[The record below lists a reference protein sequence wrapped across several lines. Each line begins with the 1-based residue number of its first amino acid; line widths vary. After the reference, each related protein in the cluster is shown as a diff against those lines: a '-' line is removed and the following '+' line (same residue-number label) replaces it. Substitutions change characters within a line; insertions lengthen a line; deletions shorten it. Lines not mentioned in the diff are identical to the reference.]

1 MAMLDLGV
9 IEESH
14 SAWSSPIVLIPK
26 PDGSI
31 RFCNDFRKLN
41 AVSKFDAY
49 PMPRVDELIDRLGKA
64 RYITTLDL
72 TKGYWQI
79 PLAEAAREKTAFATP
94 EGLFQY
100 VYMPF
105 GLHGAPATFQRL
117 MDRVLRPH
125 RQYASAY
132 LDDIVI
138 YSMDWETHLQKVQ
151 AVIDDLRDAGLTA
164 NPKKCHIGLEEARY
178 LGYVIGRG
186 VVKPQIDKIQAIQ
199 GWPQPVNKK
208 QVQAFLGIAGYYRR
222 FIPNFAAM
230 ATPLTDLTKGKGSV
244 MVKWTSAAEEAFH
257 SLKRALCSQPVLVTP
272 DFSSEF
278 VVQTDASDTG
288 VGAVLS
294 QVRDGVEHPV
304 LYLSRKLNVHE
315 QSNIS
320 EKVTNQRVKLL
331 LLSHKPQ
338 QKPLDKEAASRG
350 RIQTRSL
357 CGCSPAPG
365 TLPRTQDTG
374 RSHSSAEN
382 MNDMIS
388 GQLRAYF
395 LRAKLTFLML
405 PLLCRFVLL
414 IIRYCILMQ
423 CRGYQKKSGDFE
435 CGDTKYGMSLATA
448 DNDSENHPVPTNRV
462 YEIAMVAVAGGIMLM
477 CGLIFIVLVLKSLAD
492 SFSLYQEARPDWPS
506 SNSGKYQM
514 GRSSHWLHRC
524 DFVNEVL
531 EDQEQVAEVLE
542 AQKQVAELEDQKQV
556 AEGLEDQ
563 EHLTEVLGD
572 KEHVA
577 EVLGDQ
583 EHVAEVLEYQEQVA
597 EVLEDQKQVAEVLE
611 NQKKVAEVLEDQ
623 KQVAEVLEDQ
633 EQAAEVL
640 EDQEHLTEVL
650 GDKEHVAEVLGDQEY
665 VAEVLEYQ
673 EQVAEVWE
681 DQEQVAEVLEDQE
694 QVAEVLEDQEHVAKV
709 MEDQEQVA
717 EVLEDQ
723 EQVAE
728 VLKDQET
735 CCSGPGRSGT
745 EVLEDQEQVAE
756 VLEDQKQVADVLE
769 DQKQVAEVLE
779 VQEQV
784 AEGLEDQEHLTE
796 VLGDKE
802 HVAEVLGDQEH
813 VAEVLEYQEQVAEVL
828 EDQKQVAEV
837 LKDQKEVAEVL
848 EDQEQ
853 VAEGLEDQEHLTEV
867 LGDQEH
873 VAEVLRWSA
882 GGVAYNNYTEEST
895 VSNIN
900 LNRTTNDKIST
911 ADHQGPAYINYIN
924 EKGKPPTE
932 IPIGNVK
939 LSRDA
944 LLYISLIT
952 CMNLPDDISTEEN
965 L

>member
-31 RFCNDFRKLN
+31 QFCNDFRKLN

-164 NPKKCHIGLEEARY
+164 NPKKCHIRLEEARY

-315 QSNIS
+315 QRYAVV
-320 EKVTNQRVKLL
+320 EKECLAIKWALDSLKYYLAEASSFDEVGIIVGSSLGVLLVLL
-331 LLSHKPQ
+331 LLTAFVIYKRLKEKQIKHNPNKEIIDITHE
-338 QKPLDKEAASRG
+338 DKELSKLRG
-350 RIQTRSL
+350 LSNAVGLANACYAISTLPTKNEMENLPTFPRVNLEL
-357 CGCSPAPG
+357 CVFLGSGAFGEVYQGIAKDILGPG
-365 TLPRTQDTG
+365 TGSQKVAVKTLKSDATDEEKVEFLKEAHLMSQFHHPNILKLLGVCLHNEPQYIILELMDG
-374 RSHSSAEN
+374 GDLLSY
-382 MNDMIS
+382 
-388 GQLRAYF
+388 LRGARVNTHVQES
-395 LRAKLTFLML
+395 LSTVD
-405 PLLCRFVLL
+405 LL
-414 IIRYCILMQ
+414 
-423 CRGYQKKSGDFE
+423 D
-435 CGDTKYGMSLATA
+435 MSL
-448 DNDSENHPVPTNRV
+448 
-462 YEIAMVAVAGGIMLM
+462 
-477 CGLIFIVLVLKSLAD
+477 
-492 SFSLYQEARPDWPS
+492 
-506 SNSGKYQM
+506 
-514 GRSSHWLHRC
+514 
-524 DFVNEVL
+524 
-531 EDQEQVAEVLE
+531 
-542 AQKQVAELEDQKQV
+542 
-556 AEGLEDQ
+556 
-563 EHLTEVLGD
+563 
-572 KEHVA
+572 
-577 EVLGDQ
+577 
-583 EHVAEVLEYQEQVA
+583 
-597 EVLEDQKQVAEVLE
+597 
-611 NQKKVAEVLEDQ
+611 
-623 KQVAEVLEDQ
+623 
-633 EQAAEVL
+633 
-640 EDQEHLTEVL
+640 
-650 GDKEHVAEVLGDQEY
+650 
-665 VAEVLEYQ
+665 
-673 EQVAEVWE
+673 
-681 DQEQVAEVLEDQE
+681 
-694 QVAEVLEDQEHVAKV
+694 
-709 MEDQEQVA
+709 
-717 EVLEDQ
+717 
-723 EQVAE
+723 
-728 VLKDQET
+728 
-735 CCSGPGRSGT
+735 
-745 EVLEDQEQVAE
+745 
-756 VLEDQKQVADVLE
+756 
-769 DQKQVAEVLE
+769 
-779 VQEQV
+779 
-784 AEGLEDQEHLTE
+784 
-796 VLGDKE
+796 
-802 HVAEVLGDQEH
+802 
-813 VAEVLEYQEQVAEVL
+813 
-828 EDQKQVAEV
+828 
-837 LKDQKEVAEVL
+837 
-848 EDQEQ
+848 
-853 VAEGLEDQEHLTEV
+853 
-867 LGDQEH
+867 
-873 VAEVLRWSA
+873 
-882 GGVAYNNYTEEST
+882 
-895 VSNIN
+895 
-900 LNRTTNDKIST
+900 
-911 ADHQGPAYINYIN
+911 
-924 EKGKPPTE
+924 
-932 IPIGNVK
+932 
-939 LSRDA
+939 
-944 LLYISLIT
+944 
-952 CMNLPDDISTEEN
+952 DISTGCVYLEKMHFVHRDLAARNCLVSVKEIPQPREN
-965 L
+965 C